1 VPDPVRFALPGRRS
15 GIKPCVPTE
24 KCSPGP
30 TRRMAAVNTLKLWLR
45 PAMLL
50 VLWFLVTA
58 FTLSEVAT
66 VAPLL
71 RASGAERPRLAQARQ
86 AAR

>member
-1 VPDPVRFALPGRRS
+1 MHPDRRRARRAQ
-15 GIKPCVPTE
+15 
-24 KCSPGP
+24 

-71 RASGAERPRLAQARQ
+71 RASAVGRPRLAQARHVAQ
-86 AAR
+86 

>member
-1 VPDPVRFALPGRRS
+1 
-15 GIKPCVPTE
+15 
-24 KCSPGP
+24 
-30 TRRMAAVNTLKLWLR
+30 MAAVNTLKLWLR

-50 VLWFLVTA
+50 VLWFVLTA

-71 RASGAERPRLAQARQ
+71 RAAAPERPRLAQARQ